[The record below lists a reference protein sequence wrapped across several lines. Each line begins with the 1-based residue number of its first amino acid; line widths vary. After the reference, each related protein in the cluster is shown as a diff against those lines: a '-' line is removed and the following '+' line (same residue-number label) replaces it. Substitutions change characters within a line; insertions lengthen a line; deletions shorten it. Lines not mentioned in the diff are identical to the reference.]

1 MDRYEL
7 GDKVIILEPFGDGV
21 EEFEITATQGVG
33 ANGEITES
41 DAVYYQY
48 EINGVYYAHK
58 YLKAT

>member
-7 GDKVIILEPFGDGV
+7 GTKVVILEPFGDGQTL
-21 EEFEITATQGVG
+21 FEITSIQGVN

-48 EINGVYYAHK
+48 EVNGVYYAHQ
-58 YLKAT
+58 YIKAV